1 MAPLREGSSLGDHLR
16 ALRSSAGGSLAD
28 MAVATRISERYLRA
42 LESDVQDDLPAP
54 VFVKGFI
61 RAYCAFLD
69 APAGEALALYNQER
83 GLPPMG
89 ESNAVH
95 VRPRKRWV
103 GHPVAVSGALLLIF
117 GGGLV
122 ALKLISQP
130 TPMRMEEPTAA
141 VRAPESAPQFVP
153 PAAPVASKSP
163 GAVAPAVSMPPVA
176 VTPAVSMPP
185 AAAAPAIAQA
195 GVPEMHRLV
204 VKAVEPTWI
213 RVQIDDARVVEELL
227 AAGAQREWTSDRR
240 FVLTIGNAGGIQIV
254 LNGRALPSLGARGAV
269 IHRLSLPELPGQGS

>member
-42 LESDVQDDLPAP
+42 LESGVRDDLPAP

-61 RAYCAFLD
+61 RAYCAFVGACAD
-69 APAGEALALYNQER
+69 EALALYDHER
-83 GLPPMG
+83 GIPPGG
-89 ESNAVH
+89 ESHAVH
-95 VRPRKRWV
+95 VRPRKGWA
-103 GHPVAVSGALLLIF
+103 GHPLAVSGALLLIF

-122 ALKLISQP
+122 ALKLVSQP
-130 TPMRMEEPTAA
+130 TPTPMGEPNPA
-141 VRAPESAPQFVP
+141 VRAPEPAPEL
-153 PAAPVASKSP
+153 APL
-163 GAVAPAVSMPPVA
+163 VAPNLSMPRA
-176 VTPAVSMPP
+176 TAPP
-185 AAAAPAIAQA
+185 ITQA
-195 GVPEMHRLV
+195 RVPEMQRLV

-227 AAGAQREWTSDRR
+227 TAGAQREWTSDRR
-240 FVLTIGNAGGIQIV
+240 FVLTTGNAGGIEVV
-254 LNGRALPSLGARGAV
+254 LNGRPLPSLGARGAV

>member
-1 MAPLREGSSLGDHLR
+1 
-16 ALRSSAGGSLAD
+16 

-42 LESDVQDDLPAP
+42 LESDVRDDLPAP

-69 APAGEALALYNQER
+69 APAGEALALYNQEL
-83 GLPPMG
+83 GLPAMG

-95 VRPRKRWV
+95 VRPGKRWV
-103 GHPVAVSGALLLIF
+103 GHPLAVSGALLLIF

-130 TPMRMEEPTAA
+130 TPPRMGEPRPAI
-141 VRAPESAPQFVP
+141 RAPESAPQLAP
-153 PAAPVASKSP
+153 PAAS
-163 GAVAPAVSMPPVA
+163 
-176 VTPAVSMPP
+176 AVSMPP
-185 AAAAPAIAQA
+185 AVVAPASAEA
-195 GVPEMHRLV
+195 RVPEMHRLV

-227 AAGAQREWTSDRR
+227 TAGARREWTSDKR
-240 FVLTIGNAGGIQIV
+240 FVLSISNAGGIEIV

-269 IHRLSLPELPGQGS
+269 IHRLSLPELTGQGS

>member
-42 LESDVQDDLPAP
+42 LESDVRDDLPAP

-83 GLPPMG
+83 GLPAMG
-89 ESNAVH
+89 EFNAVH
-95 VRPRKRWV
+95 VRSRKRWV
-103 GHPVAVSGALLLIF
+103 GHPLAVSGALLLLF

-122 ALKLISQP
+122 ALKLVSQP
-130 TPMRMEEPTAA
+130 TPTRMGEPRAA
-141 VRAPESAPQFVP
+141 VRAPVSPPQLAPP
-153 PAAPVASKSP
+153 
-163 GAVAPAVSMPPVA
+163 VAPAVSIA
-176 VTPAVSMPP
+176 P
-185 AAAAPAIAQA
+185 AAAAPVITQA
-195 GVPEMHRLV
+195 RAPEMHRLV

-227 AAGAQREWTSDRR
+227 TAGAQREWTSDRR
-240 FVLTIGNAGGIQIV
+240 FVLTIGNAGGIEIV
-254 LNGRALPSLGARGAV
+254 LNGRPLPSLGARGAV